1 MLPMEHIL
9 LPTSITVEETGNA
22 HTASLVVSPCQQGYG
37 TTIGNA
43 LRRVLLS
50 SLPGAAVESVKIDG
64 VQHEFGAVEGVQ
76 EDVVEIM
83 LNIKQIAV
91 TSHSDDPVVL
101 HLTKKGVGVVTAGD
115 FEKNSDVE
123 IVNPDLALCTI
134 TDAKKDLRMEIV
146 VGRGMGYVQAS
157 GKETANLDLGTILV
171 DSLYTPVSDVG
182 YSVEN
187 TRVGDITD
195 YEKLNLRIET
205 NGTVS
210 PKDAICQATQ
220 ILMDHFG
227 EILQLA
233 QCDNTASLDLT
244 KKHSL
249 DEGLDGD
256 TDDTVSEE

>member
-1 MLPMEHIL
+1 MEHIL
-9 LPTSITVEETGNA
+9 LPTSITVEDSGNPHA
-22 HTASLVVSPCQQGYG
+22 ASLVVSPCQQGYG

-50 SLPGAAVESVKIDG
+50 SLPGAAVESLKIDG

-83 LNIKQIAV
+83 LNVKQIAV

-101 HLTKKGVGVVTAGD
+101 QLNKKGVGPVVAGD
-115 FEKNSDVE
+115 FEKNSDVD
-123 IVNPDLALCTI
+123 IVNPDLVLCNI
-134 TDAKKDLRMEIV
+134 TDEKKELKMEV
-146 VGRGMGYVQAS
+146 VVARGMGYVQAS
-157 GKETANLDLGTILV
+157 QKETANLDLGTILV

-195 YEKLNLRIET
+195 YEKLVLRIET

-227 EILQLA
+227 EILQLVDCSDSPA
-233 QCDNTASLDLT
+233 IELT
-244 KKHSL
+244 KKHASETEL
-249 DEGLDGD
+249 EVAEQGG
-256 TDDTVSEE
+256 VSEE